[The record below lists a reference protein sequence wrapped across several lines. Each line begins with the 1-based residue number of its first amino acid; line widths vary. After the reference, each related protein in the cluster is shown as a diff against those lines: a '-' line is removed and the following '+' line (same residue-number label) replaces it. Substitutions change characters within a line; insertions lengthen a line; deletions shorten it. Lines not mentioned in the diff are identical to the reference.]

1 MHSESGKVSFLKQDL
16 TAIFALVCYIL
27 FLFVITNSWAL
38 VSSVADSF
46 SHANFP
52 TFVDV
57 ATACDRSF
65 VANFAKEREPY
76 CPSSERTAGA
86 FLKQHWNEFKAT
98 DRAACIAELVG
109 SNPSYTE
116 LLTCLDIKT
125 H

>member
-1 MHSESGKVSFLKQDL
+1 MHSDSSKVSFLKQDL

-57 ATACDRSF
+57 APACDRSF

-76 CPSSERTAGA
+76 CPSNGRTAEA
-86 FLKQHWNEFKAT
+86 FLKRHWHEFNAA
-98 DRAACIAELVG
+98 DRAVCIAKVAGL
-109 SNPSYTE
+109 NPSYTG
-116 LLTCLDIKT
+116 LLTCLDITT